1 MRKKLLPILL
11 TVLMLSVL
19 LVPAAGAQPPI
30 RVIIDGQEKYFD
42 PAPSIV
48 NSSTL
53 VPMRAFF
60 QSLGASVNW
69 DGATRT
75 ITSTKGDITV
85 KLTIDSPTAYINGTA
100 TKLAAPAQLIGSS
113 TFVPLRFVGEAL
125 GASVHY
131 ANRVITIT
139 SPVPEPAAPVIAA
152 EVHFIDVGQGD
163 AILIKSDGH
172 AALIDAGESWAG
184 KQVADYLSAQGV
196 KRLDA
201 LISTHAHSDHI
212 GGMVAVLNAV
222 AVGRVIDPAVPHTSN
237 TYARYLERINEL
249 NIPFEQADKQVI
261 SLGEGVALQV
271 LGPVREYSDLNNS
284 SVVTKLT
291 AGTVSVLL
299 AGDIEQAAERDLL
312 ASGANLVA
320 QVLKVSHHAGNTST
334 SADFLAAVKPK
345 VAVISVGAVNS
356 YGHPHP
362 EVLDRLSGIDVYRTD
377 LHGTIIVA
385 TDGKVYEITTSKEAA
400 LPEPEPEPEPETNI
414 VYVTK
419 SGTKYHVAGCR
430 YLSSSSIAKSLD
442 EVRGKYEPCTV
453 CNPPR

>member
-11 TVLMLSVL
+11 TVLMLSL
-19 LVPAAGAQPPI
+19 SLVPAAGAQLPI
-30 RVIIDGQEKYFD
+30 RVIIDGDEKYFD
-42 PAPSIV
+42 PTPTIV

-60 QSLGASVNW
+60 QALGATVNW
-69 DGATRT
+69 NGATQT
-75 ITSTKGDITV
+75 VTSTKGDTEVRLTINSSTAYVNGAPV
-85 KLTIDSPTAYINGTA
+85 KLAV
-100 TKLAAPAQLIGSS
+100 PAQLIGSS

-131 ANRVITIT
+131 ANRVITIK
-139 SPVPEPAAPVIAA
+139 SSSPEPEQPAIAA

-163 AILIKSDGH
+163 AILIKTGEH
-172 AALIDAGESWAG
+172 AVLVDAGESWAG
-184 KQVADYLSAQGV
+184 KQVVDYLQAQGV
-196 KRLDA
+196 KHLDA
-201 LISTHAHSDHI
+201 VISTHAHSDHI

-222 AVGRVIDPAVPHTSN
+222 TVGRVIDPAVVHTTN
-237 TYARYLERINEL
+237 TYLQYLELIDAKG
-249 NIPFEQADKQVI
+249 IPFEKADKQVV
-261 SLGEGVALQV
+261 SLGEGVTLQV
-271 LGPVREYSDLNNS
+271 FGPVREYSDLNNS

-299 AGDIEQAAERDLL
+299 TGDIEQAAERDLM

-320 QVLKVSHHAGNTST
+320 QVLKVAHHGGNTST
-334 SADFLAAVKPK
+334 GTEFLAAVKPK
-345 VAVISVGAVNS
+345 VAVISVGIPNS

-362 EVLDRLSGIDVYRTD
+362 EVLDRLSGIDVCRTD
-377 LHGTIIVA
+377 MHGTVVVS
-385 TDGKVYEITTSKEAA
+385 TDGKVYEISISREAV
-400 LPEPEPEPEPETNI
+400 LPEPEPQTNI

-419 SGTKYHVAGCR
+419 SGTKYHLAGCR
-430 YLSSSSIAKSLD
+430 YLSSSSIAKALD

>member
-11 TVLMLSVL
+11 IALMLSLL
-19 LVPAAGAQPPI
+19 LVPAVGAQQPI
-30 RVIIDGQEKYFD
+30 RVIIDGDEKYFT
-42 PAPSIV
+42 PAPTIV

-85 KLTIDSPTAYINGTA
+85 KLTIDSPTAYINGSPV
-100 TKLAAPAQLIGSS
+100 KLAAPAQLIGSS

-125 GASVHY
+125 GANVHY

-139 SPVPEPAAPVIAA
+139 SPAPEPEQPEIAA

-163 AILIKSDGH
+163 AILIKSGSK

-184 KQVADYLSAQGV
+184 KQVVDYLKAQGI
-196 KRLDA
+196 KHLDA
-201 LISTHAHSDHI
+201 VVSTHAHSDHI
-212 GGMVAVLNAV
+212 GGMVAVLNAIP
-222 AVGRVIDPAVPHTSN
+222 VGRVIDPAVPHTSN
-237 TYARYLERINEL
+237 TYARYLELIDEL
-249 NIPFEQADKQVI
+249 DIPFERADKQSI
-261 SLGEGVALQV
+261 SLGDSVTLQV

-291 AGTVSVLL
+291 VGTVSVLL
-299 AGDIEQAAERDLL
+299 TGDIEQAAERDLL

-320 QVLKVSHHAGNTST
+320 QVLKVAHHGGNTST
-334 SADFLAAVKPK
+334 GNEFLAAVKPE
-345 VAVISVGAVNS
+345 VAIISVGEGNN
-356 YGHPHP
+356 YGHPHTD
-362 EVLDRLSGIDVYRTD
+362 VLARLAGIEVYRTD
-377 LHGTIIVA
+377 LHGTIVVV
-385 TDGKVYEITTSKEAA
+385 TDGEEYTISTSTDMD
-400 LPEPEPEPEPETNI
+400 PIIEPEPDPQTAI

-419 SGTKYHVAGCR
+419 TGTKYHVAGCR
-430 YLSSSSIAKSLD
+430 YLSSSSIAKTLT

>member
-11 TVLMLSVL
+11 TVLMLSLL

-30 RVIIDGQEKYFD
+30 RVIIDGEEKYFD
-42 PAPSIV
+42 PAPTIV

-69 DGATRT
+69 NGATRT

-85 KLTIDSPTAYINGTA
+85 KLTIDSPTAYINGLPV
-100 TKLAAPAQLIGSS
+100 KLAAPAQLINSS

-131 ANRVITIT
+131 ADRVITIK
-139 SPVPEPAAPVIAA
+139 SPAPKPEQPAIAA

-163 AILIKSDGH
+163 AILIKSGSK

-184 KQVADYLSAQGV
+184 KQVVDYLSGQGV
-196 KRLDA
+196 KHLDA
-201 LISTHAHSDHI
+201 VISTHAHSDHI
-212 GGMVAVLNAV
+212 GGMGAVLDAV
-222 AVGRVIDPAVPHTSN
+222 TVGRVIDPAVPHTSN
-237 TYARYLERINEL
+237 TYARYLERIDEL
-249 NIPFEQADKQVI
+249 NIPFEKAEKQVI
-261 SLGEGVALQV
+261 ALGDGVTLQV

-284 SVVTKLT
+284 SVITKLT

-299 AGDIEQAAERDLL
+299 TGDIEQAAERDLL

-320 QVLKVSHHAGNTST
+320 QVLKVAHHGGNTST
-334 SADFLAAVKPK
+334 SVGFLAAVKPR
-345 VAVISVGAVNS
+345 VAVISVGIPNS
-356 YGHPHP
+356 YGHPHS
-362 EVLDRLSGIDVYRTD
+362 EVLDRLSGVEVYRTD
-377 LHGTIIVA
+377 LHGTIIVT
-385 TDGKVYEITTSKEAA
+385 TDGKTYEVTTAKDAA
-400 LPEPEPEPEPETNI
+400 LPEPEPEPEPQTKT